1 MVVASQIL
9 LYICLSLLMG
19 IILSNAV
26 LTAYMPKLN
35 IPGWSI
41 YGALA
46 GVIVFA
52 SVAPFAIILNM
63 SDSMSLWEATLT
75 VLFEFNVGISWLTM
89 VLAVIVLAV
98 FFRANLQK
106 DKNASRFALIFVV
119 ILAVA
124 QGFAGHAFE
133 QADLWGITVHTLH
146 VLAFMV
152 WGGLLIMLAGFTT
165 GKTDWTRVVS
175 WFTPL
180 ALISLTVLAV
190 SGILIADTVST
201 GAVGEQPNIIQ
212 RLADSWLIDYG
223 QALLFKQLLLV
234 AIIGFGVING
244 IMMRN
249 RLKYDSTLQ
258 IQPWIR
264 MEALLLLLVL
274 IVTGFMSEQSIP
286 TQIDTIIEQGGASS
300 LYEAFYDGNVAPDV
314 MVSLSLDMTNAFPL
328 ILALLFF
335 AGMIIFAKLK
345 LHAALSFA
353 MAICFVLYGYLGLM
367 LMAA

>member
-1 MVVASQIL
+1 
-9 LYICLSLLMG
+9 
-19 IILSNAV
+19 
-26 LTAYMPKLN
+26 
-35 IPGWSI
+35 
-41 YGALA
+41 
-46 GVIVFA
+46 
-52 SVAPFAIILNM
+52 
-63 SDSMSLWEATLT
+63 
-75 VLFEFNVGISWLTM
+75 
-89 VLAVIVLAV
+89 
-98 FFRANLQK
+98 
-106 DKNASRFALIFVV
+106 
-119 ILAVA
+119 
-124 QGFAGHAFE
+124 
-133 QADLWGITVHTLH
+133 
-146 VLAFMV
+146 
-152 WGGLLIMLAGFTT
+152 
-165 GKTDWTRVVS
+165 
-175 WFTPL
+175 
-180 ALISLTVLAV
+180 
-190 SGILIADTVST
+190 
-201 GAVGEQPNIIQ
+201 
-212 RLADSWLIDYG
+212 
-223 QALLFKQLLLV
+223 
-234 AIIGFGVING
+234 
-244 IMMRN
+244 MMRN